1 MQLGIILAI
10 FGAALAVSFSCIGSA
25 IGVGLA
31 GRAAAGVVSEDPD
44 KFIKCLVLQLLP
56 GSQGI
61 YGFIIAFL
69 VLAKLQA
76 FSPELATLSA
86 TAGWGLFAACVPMAL
101 GGLLSAIYQ
110 GRVSVAGIAI
120 VAKKPEEYVK
130 GILFSAMVETYA
142 LLSFIISF
150 IAVFVVNWAGVA

>member
-1 MQLGIILAI
+1 MQIGVILA
-10 FGAALAVSFSCIGSA
+10 FVGAAVAVGFSCIGSSV
-25 IGVGLA
+25 GVSMA

-69 VLAKLQA
+69 VLAKVNA
-76 FSPELATLSA
+76 FGTITILSA
-86 TAGWGLFAACVPMAL
+86 TAGAGILAACLPMAL
-101 GGLLSAIYQ
+101 GGLFSGIYQ
-110 GRVSVAGIAI
+110 GKVAVSGISL

-130 GILFSAMVETYA
+130 GILFTAMVETYA

-150 IAVFVVNWAGVA
+150 IAVFVVNWAAV

>member
-1 MQLGIILAI
+1 MQIGIILAF
-10 FGAALAVSFSCIGSA
+10 FGAAAAVVMSCIGSS
-25 IGVGLA
+25 IGVSMA

-69 VLAKLQA
+69 VLAKVNA
-76 FSPELATLSA
+76 FGALETLSV
-86 TAGWGLFAACVPMAL
+86 TAGVGIFAACMPIAL
-101 GGLLSAIYQ
+101 GGLLSAVYQ
-110 GRVSVAGIAI
+110 GKVSVAGISL

-130 GILFSAMVETYA
+130 GVLFSAMVETYA

-150 IAVFVVNWAGVA
+150 IAVFVVNWTAV